1 MMPQSGRKDIDR
13 EKWMTSRLENNIQ
26 MKTRQVIPLAIAV
39 PIAAPRVPNAGIGP
53 SPLINTTFSRMFSA
67 VIRMPSRIGVLAS
80 PAARSAPLNMK
91 NISMPML
98 KTNWI
103 RI

>member
-1 MMPQSGRKDIDR
+1 M
-13 EKWMTSRLENNIQ
+13 
-26 MKTRQVIPLAIAV
+26 PLAITV

-53 SPLINTTFSRMFSA
+53 TPRMSVILRMTLST

-80 PAARSAPLNMK
+80 PAARNAPLNRK
-91 NISMPML
+91 NISMPKL
-98 KTNWI
+98 KTNMI